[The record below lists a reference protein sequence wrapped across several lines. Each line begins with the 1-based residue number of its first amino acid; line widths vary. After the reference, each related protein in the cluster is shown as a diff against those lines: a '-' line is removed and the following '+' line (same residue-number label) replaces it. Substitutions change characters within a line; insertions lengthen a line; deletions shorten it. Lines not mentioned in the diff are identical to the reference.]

1 MARDLIP
8 PPSPAGRPPADGT
21 PTLVE
26 LPPERPR
33 PGAASPEPAVTA
45 PSPFRNR
52 FGFMIGALA
61 GVLIAAAAVAA
72 IVLVDHHS
80 SSDGIGLAKNWSSWQ
95 PQDGNMADG
104 PAEIA
109 THVGD
114 QYRLDNGSQLDSVTG
129 GDLAFQGFKL
139 NVALRPATGNIQ
151 LLNSG
156 HAVLYTLNGL
166 GPGGSILG
174 GTVSKSRHQLVR
186 REALELALYTFRYIK
201 DVDMVVTLLPPA
213 PPSALAAAAAASG
226 ASGSGSSGSGASSSG
241 SGASGSGSASGSS
254 SGSSADQQAPPVQAV
269 FYRPGDLKQ
278 ELQVPLSAT
287 LAAQAP
293 TPSTIGGLEGR
304 RVDALTLSNLFD
316 SSFQQAQN
324 GDAYLVLDRPNG

>member
-21 PTLVE
+21 PTFVE
-26 LPPERPR
+26 LPPEPPQ
-33 PGAASPEPAVTA
+33 PGAAAAETTVSG
-45 PSPFRNR
+45 PSQFRNR
-52 FGFMIGALA
+52 FGFLVGALA
-61 GVLIAAAAVAA
+61 GVLIAAVAVVV
-72 IVLVDHHS
+72 IVIVDNHS
-80 SSDGIGLAKNWSSWQ
+80 SNDGAGLAKNWSTWK
-95 PQDGNMADG
+95 PQDSNMSDG

-114 QYRLDNGSQLDSVTG
+114 EYRLDNGSQLDSVTG
-129 GDLAFQGFKL
+129 GDLEFQGFKL

-151 LLNSG
+151 LLDSG

-174 GTVSKSRHQLVR
+174 GTASTARHQLVR

-201 DVDMVVTLLPPA
+201 NVDMVVTLLPP
-213 PPSALAAAAAASG
+213 PPAGTAAAASG
-226 ASGSGSSGSGASSSG
+226 SGSGSGSGAAASA
-241 SGASGSGSASGSS
+241 SGAASGSASGSS
-254 SGSSADQQAPPVQAV
+254 GADPTEPPVEAV

-278 ELQVPLSAT
+278 ELQVPLDAT
-287 LAAQAP
+287 LAAKAP
-293 TPSTIGGLEGR
+293 TPSTIGGGEGQR
-304 RVDALTLSNLFD
+304 IDALTLSNLFD

-324 GDAYLVLDRPNG
+324 GDAYLVLDRPTG